1 MSQPHPPRPRRLI
14 RAALILGLAT
24 ASAAACATA
33 FPALAQAKTLPTQSQ
48 GVSWGANASGQ
59 LGDGSPYSNWVYT
72 NISGLTGVRQ
82 ISAGQNYGLAAMTS
96 GQVYAWGDDSSGQLG
111 TAASSTTP
119 QLVPGLTNMTQV
131 AAGWSHSLALRSDGT
146 VWAWGDN
153 SYGQLGVGYTS
164 QKLSPVQV
172 QGLTNVTKI
181 AVGNTW
187 SLALR
192 SDGTVWAWGGNQYE
206 QLGPAVGSYTATPVQ
221 VPGLSQVSSIAAGAF
236 FALALETHGYVAF
249 RNYVYA
255 WGQNVLG
262 TLGNGTACPFCG
274 IATPEPVNG
283 INVPEVASIAAGPE
297 MAMAVGT
304 DGTVWDWGSNSFGDL
319 GINNTTL
326 SIEATPVNVA
336 GLTSVTQVAAGAYHA
351 VALLSN
357 GTVQAWGNDQNG
369 QLGDDD
375 AKLDSPVPV
384 TVTGLSAATQVAAG
398 GNTSMA
404 VHTVLVFR
412 QL

>member
-1 MSQPHPPRPRRLI
+1 
-14 RAALILGLAT
+14 
-24 ASAAACATA
+24 
-33 FPALAQAKTLPTQSQ
+33 
-48 GVSWGANASGQ
+48 
-59 LGDGSPYSNWVYT
+59 
-72 NISGLTGVRQ
+72 
-82 ISAGQNYGLAAMTS
+82 MTS

-192 SDGTVWAWGGNQYE
+192 SDGTVWAWGGNQYG

-236 FALALETHGYVAF
+236 FALALETHGYVGF

-375 AKLDSPVPV
+375 AKTDSPVPV

-404 VHTVLVFR
+404 VHTVLVLR